1 MNALKMMIAASIFWA
16 TNYMGELVYVQ
27 NGVTNRYVIEDYN
40 PLFGDSIVDK
50 LNLDTSIKQFEVT
63 NVCNRVEVPIYFKDA
78 KGRAFATNYVDLT
91 YIYEAVERLKR
102 RLW

>member
-1 MNALKMMIAASIFWA
+1 MNALKMMIAASIFWT
-16 TNYMGELVYVQ
+16 TNNTGELVYVQ
-27 NGVTNRYVIEDYN
+27 NGVTNSYVSESYN

-50 LNLDTSIKQFEVT
+50 LNLDMHIEQFEVT
-63 NVCNRVEVPIYFKDA
+63 NVRNRVEVPIYFKDD

-91 YIYEAVERLKR
+91 HIYEAVEGLRR